1 MSKGV
6 VQRLPGQGLHDK
18 APNCDLGL
26 KGEVPLREKFPVRCA
41 VGGRPILG
49 EAGAARVAGSMARIH
64 LLRVAVILSILAGIE
79 RLQLVDYNFE
89 LLALF
94 ALLRGP
100 LIKLKVAL
108 QIKLG
113 PPAARLFNAV
123 GQGAIFTAIECLTI
137 KPDWLVFPLAFLLI
151 FLSVV
156 DRKPKL
162 GNLATV
168 RELPDLGIHGK
179 PTNQGNTIQIR
190 HNELALS

>member
-1 MSKGV
+1 
-6 VQRLPGQGLHDK
+6 
-18 APNCDLGL
+18 
-26 KGEVPLREKFPVRCA
+26 
-41 VGGRPILG
+41 
-49 EAGAARVAGSMARIH
+49 MARIH